1 MNRAQIMFVDDDAG
15 VLEGLRRQLW
25 RRRETWDLHWAGS
38 AGAALQYLSETHV
51 DVVVTDMQMP
61 GISGAELL
69 EAIRTLH
76 PGTARLVLSGHADHE
91 AIIAAAGPTQQYLS
105 KPCPA
110 DVLDAALTSALRA
123 LGLMADPT
131 LRSLIGSLANLPK
144 PPRIYTELT
153 ALIARPDTSAADVS
167 RLLEQDVSSTTEVL
181 KLVNSSFFGLATDVS
196 SIDRAVAL
204 LGLDVI
210 QALVLAGNVL
220 MPTVGLPPDL
230 DTTAI
235 AEHGMRA
242 CLAVRRIGRLEGWEP
257 ASVNALGL
265 AALLHDVG
273 LLVLASAYPDRWQ
286 AYLQADRDASE
297 RDRQTAAFG
306 CTIGQSSAYLLEL
319 WGFPQAVVT
328 TLAVCPLELSDL
340 AERTAASPDA
350 LALAVARE
358 LTDSRPVAGSTAV
371 YTAAE
376 GGYLHADRLAAW
388 RAVEE
393 PVSAVQDVR
402 AGS

>member
-1 MNRAQIMFVDDDAG
+1 MNRAQIMFVDDDPGILA
-15 VLEGLRRQLW
+15 GLRRQLW
-25 RRRETWDLHWAGS
+25 RRKDWDLHWA
-38 AGAALQYLSETHV
+38 ADAAAALHYLGEAHV
-51 DVVVTDMQMP
+51 DVLVTDMQMP

-69 EAIRTLH
+69 EEVRTLH

-110 DVLDAALTSALRA
+110 EVLDAALTSALRA
-123 LGLMADPT
+123 LRLMGDPN

-153 ALIARPDTSAADVS
+153 ALVARPDTSAADVA
-167 RLLEQDVSSTTEVL
+167 RLLQQDVSSTTEVL

-220 MPTVGLPPDL
+220 MPTVDLPPDL
-230 DTTAI
+230 DTAEI
-235 AEHGMRA
+235 ADHGLRA
-242 CLAVRRIGRLEGWEP
+242 CLAVRCIGQLEGWAP
-257 ASVNALGL
+257 AAVNALGL

-286 AYLQADRDASE
+286 AYRQADQQTTD

-328 TLAVCPLELSDL
+328 TLAVCPLDLSDVT
-340 AERTAASPDA
+340 ERTAASPIV
-350 LALAVARE
+350 LALAVARQITE
-358 LTDSRPVAGSTAV
+358 PGHGIIPTADEGS
-371 YTAAE
+371 
-376 GGYLHADRLAAW
+376 YLNADRMAAW
-388 RAVEE
+388 RT
-393 PVSAVQDVR
+393 
-402 AGS
+402 G